1 MMAAFYRQ
9 MLVDL
14 DRALRPNEL
23 EAMKYLCA
31 DDIPL
36 RRREE
41 INRALALWEVLE
53 ERQLLSPLDTHFL
66 KDLIRKAAAGRDD
79 LVTIITVYE
88 QQLPASQS
96 SSAPYAGISKDFDII
111 VEGINIRKW
120 RTLARRLGLSDQVID
135 NLAEKYNGN
144 TQEQVRQALI
154 LWSKG
159 DNVSRESLVKALK
172 SCEMNMTA
180 HKIETLVQSNKASS

>member
-1 MMAAFYRQ
+1 MNACF
-9 MLVDL
+9 VF
-14 DRALRPNEL
+14 
-23 EAMKYLCA
+23 
-31 DDIPL
+31 
-36 RRREE
+36 
-41 INRALALWEVLE
+41 
-53 ERQLLSPLDTHFL
+53 S
-66 KDLIRKAAAGRDD
+66 
-79 LVTIITVYE
+79 
-88 QQLPASQS
+88 
-96 SSAPYAGISKDFDII
+96 GISKDFDII

-180 HKIETLVQSNKASS
+180 HKIETLVQPNTASS